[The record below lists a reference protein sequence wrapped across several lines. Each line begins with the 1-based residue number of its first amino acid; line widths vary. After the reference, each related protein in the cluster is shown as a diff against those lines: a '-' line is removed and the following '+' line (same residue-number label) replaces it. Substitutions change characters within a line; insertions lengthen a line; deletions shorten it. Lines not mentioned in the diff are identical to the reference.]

1 MKRLATMLGLALVLA
16 ACSRTETT
24 TVPASDLSPEQM
36 LDKIRAQPEVGNEV
50 VFQALADEAIVDLHT
65 DALAAEAGGDYALA
79 EKLLDQALQ
88 MNPSDPQVLQSRAE
102 LAIRNQHW
110 MLAEQYAQRS
120 FDSGAK
126 LGSLCRRNWLTLHY
140 ARMAQGRSLPPPQLA
155 KNLNECTLV
164 PPARL

>member
-1 MKRLATMLGLALVLA
+1 MTRRVMLLGVALALA

-24 TVPASDLSPEQM
+24 TVPASDISPEQM

-50 VFQALADEAIVDLHT
+50 VFQALADEAIVDLQVN
-65 DALAAEAGGDYALA
+65 ARAAEAEGDYAQA
-79 EKLLDQALQ
+79 EKLLDEALKL
-88 MNPSDPQVLQSRAE
+88 NPSDPQVLQSRAE
-102 LAIRNQHW
+102 LAIRNQAW
-110 MLAEQYAQRS
+110 LLAEQYAQRS

-126 LGSLCRRNWLTLHY
+126 LGSLCRRNWLTMHY

-155 KNLNECTLV
+155 KSLNECTLV